1 MHMGLHLNYE
11 LRLLGSASIEHVDR
25 VLGALHAFASTL
37 PFAEVTPVANADRE
51 AWLEFWA
58 SLIAEP
64 HDEEGPRL
72 IGDTDTARG
81 FLVNAGRG
89 CETATFGFLFRAD
102 SAAAH
107 GEWFWYCS
115 CKTQYAAVVNDD
127 HLVICHTSL
136 VAVLDHAITLGVD
149 VTVRDETHYWETRDS
164 GRLVDEVRAMNGI
177 IAAIAGKLSDAMGPE
192 HTLQAPIFDHPNF
205 ERLEMGE

>member
-1 MHMGLHLNYE
+1 MGLHLNYE
-11 LRLLGSASIEHVDR
+11 LRLPERTSAEDVDR

-37 PFAEVTPVANADRE
+37 PFAEVTFVAKPEQEDD
-51 AWLEFWA
+51 WLSFWA
-58 SLIAEP
+58 SLIADPYAE
-64 HDEEGPRL
+64 DGARL
-72 IGDTDTARG
+72 IGDADTARG

-102 SAAAH
+102 SEAAH
-107 GEWFWYCS
+107 GEWFWYCF
-115 CKTQYAAVVNDD
+115 CKTQYAAVVSDD
-127 HLVICHTSL
+127 HLVTCHTSL

-164 GRLVDEVRAMNGI
+164 GRLIDEVRAMNGI